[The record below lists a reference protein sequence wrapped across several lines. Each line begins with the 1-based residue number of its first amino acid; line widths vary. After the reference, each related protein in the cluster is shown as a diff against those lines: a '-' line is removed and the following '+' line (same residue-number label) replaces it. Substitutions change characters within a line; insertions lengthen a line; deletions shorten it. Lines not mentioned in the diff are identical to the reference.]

1 MAPLANYL
9 LVFSIAITGFPDQ
22 FEEARVALM
31 AGLQKGN
38 ESAICDAIETL
49 GTQDQQKSAELML
62 RYGLPHESL
71 LVHQES
77 LRLLRAFESVG
88 AMEAVRTVVRG
99 SKDVSRR
106 IDALRVARAW
116 PQSLARP
123 ELLHCLEDR
132 SWLVVAQ
139 AVRGLRDHRAK
150 QVVDALIERMPD
162 AQGRLLEDFSDALNE
177 LTSQSH
183 GHSAAAWRIWW
194 RENKSTW
201 EPPANPT
208 SSDEDEEKSLGTA
221 VRQGLYGEIVS
232 ERVVFLLDISGS
244 MLAETSVGGSR
255 IEVARTELCRALESG
270 LSPKSRF
277 SVVAFSEGVLRFST
291 KLVKAQGASLKK
303 SIQFV
308 QKLTAGGETNS
319 YGALEAAFADRE
331 VDTIYLLSD
340 GSPTV
345 GEETSTTLILDAVS
359 RWNRYRGTRIH
370 CYGLFAG
377 EAPRQDEAQAREFL
391 RRLARSNH
399 GRYTEIR

>member
-1 MAPLANYL
+1 MALLATCLML
-9 LVFSIAITGFPDQ
+9 LNTTMTSLPDQ

-31 AGLQKGN
+31 SSLQERN
-38 ESAICDAIETL
+38 ESAICDAIEAL
-49 GTQDQQKSAELML
+49 GAQDQQNSAELML

-71 LVHQES
+71 LVHEES
-77 LRLLRAFESVG
+77 LRLLRTFVSEG
-88 AMEAVRTVVRG
+88 AREAVRTVVRK

-106 IDALRVARAW
+106 IDALRVVRAW
-116 PQSLARP
+116 PQSRSRP
-123 ELLHCLEDR
+123 ELLYCLEDR
-132 SWLVVAQ
+132 SWIVVAH
-139 AVRGLRDHRAK
+139 AVRGLHDHRAK
-150 QVVDALIERMPD
+150 EVVGALIDRMP
-162 AQGRLLEDFSDALNE
+162 AAKGRLLEDISDALTQ

-183 GHSAAAWRIWW
+183 GHDAADWRLWW
-194 RENKSTW
+194 RDSRSDW
-201 EPPANPT
+201 EPPEVKP
-208 SSDEDEEKSLGTA
+208 SSDEVEEKSLGTA

-291 KLVKAQGASLKK
+291 KLVKARGSSLKK
-303 SIQFV
+303 AIQFV
-308 QKLTAGGETNS
+308 QQLRAGGETNS

-345 GEETSTTLILDAVS
+345 GDETSQTLILDAV
-359 RWNRYRGTRIH
+359 RKWNRYRATRIH
-370 CYGLFAG
+370 CFGLFAG
-377 EAPRQDEAQAREFL
+377 EAPRQDEGQARDFL